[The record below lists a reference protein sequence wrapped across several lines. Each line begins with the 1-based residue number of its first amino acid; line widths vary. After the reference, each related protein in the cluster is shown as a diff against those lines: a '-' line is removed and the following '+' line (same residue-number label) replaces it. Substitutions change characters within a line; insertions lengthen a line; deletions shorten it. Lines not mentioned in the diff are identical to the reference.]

1 MVNRQS
7 LTAGIRAFHLT
18 PHALRLASPKGFTV
32 VELLVSI
39 LLTSII
45 MGAIY
50 SVFRVQTHSSKVQEN
65 RLEAQE
71 YARSTLD
78 MMVREIRNAAY
89 NPLATSL
96 GNNCAG
102 GLPGTPSVVTATA
115 TSFRFTYDFQ
125 GTTSG
130 SAPNGACDNADEDIT
145 YTYTTGCAAGLGDVT
160 RNGTAMT
167 DCNVSAFTLTYYAQD
182 CTIAFVNPVG
192 AGTATCSASNNGT
205 LAAIQRVS
213 ISITVKSKNADAE
226 FGGQLTVTMT
236 SNADLRNRGLPS

>member
-71 YARSTLD
+71 YARATLD

-102 GLPGTPSVVTATA
+102 GLPGTPSVVSASA
-115 TSFRFTYDFQ
+115 TSIRFTYDFQ

-130 SAPNGACDNADEDIT
+130 SAPNGTCDNADEDIT

-160 RNGTAMT
+160 RNGTVMT
-167 DCNVSAFTLTYYAQD
+167 DCNVSAFSLTYYAQD
-182 CTIAFVNPVG
+182 SS
-192 AGTATCSASNNGT
+192 TAMSPIVVAN
-205 LAAIQRVS
+205 IQRVS